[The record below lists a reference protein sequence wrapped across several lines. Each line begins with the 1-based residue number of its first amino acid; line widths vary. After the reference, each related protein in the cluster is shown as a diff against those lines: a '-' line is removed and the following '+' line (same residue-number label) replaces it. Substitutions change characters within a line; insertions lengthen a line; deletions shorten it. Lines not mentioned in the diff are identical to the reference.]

1 MAQLKGTTISG
12 NLTVNGNAYFENA
25 EQTRQELNFIGYDPG
40 IDNTPTAW
48 ANAGTGFAYLTSGNT
63 VSLSGYYGF
72 IENKYNGSTAVHQTL
87 YSIEPVATFTRMGSV
102 SSNGW
107 SSWHRVVDTNFSNK
121 ELWTGSWKSGKITV
135 PNTADYSLFKIQMDG
150 QGTTVLGIRYG
161 EHIRGI
167 GGYAGDADEAT
178 IYQFTATISGNTWT
192 FKQCHS
198 FKHNTSGNHGSATA
212 RTVTSIRGVV

>member
-12 NLTVNGNAYFENA
+12 NLTVTGNAYFENA

-48 ANAGTGFAYLTSGNT
+48 ANAGTGFAYLTSGDT
-63 VSLSGYYGF
+63 VGLSGYYGF

-107 SSWHRVVDTNFSNK
+107 SSWHRVVDTNFSGK
-121 ELWTGSWKSGKITV
+121 ELWSGSWASGTVTV
-135 PNTADYSLFKIQMDG
+135 PNSADYVLFQIGMDG
-150 QGTTVLGIRYG
+150 QGTSILGIRYG
-161 EHIRGI
+161 EHVRGI
-167 GGYAGDADEAT
+167 GGYSGDAGEVT
-178 IYQFTATISGNTWT
+178 TYHFTATRSGNTWT
-192 FKQCHS
+192 FKRCNS
-198 FKHNTSGNHGSATA
+198 FKHTAGGSHGSATK
-212 RTVTSIRGVV
+212 RTVTTIRGLI